1 MREINRI
8 EGIIEQQR
16 RWNRERNIKTA
27 ESKQKMVDRPKADLI
42 VPQEELDRI
51 KPRFQIAKTGG
62 NDVAEAVN
70 LSKGFHGR
78 QLFCNVNFLLRRK
91 ERAFL
96 LGANGCGKTTLFKIM
111 TNALEPDSGSV
122 SIGANVDIG
131 YFDQT
136 QETLDH
142 SKTIFDEISDA
153 YPSLSNTEIR
163 NALAGFLFV
172 ADDVFKRISELSGGE
187 RARLMLLKLML
198 KKANFLLL
206 DEPTNHLDIQ
216 SREMLEDALSEYDG
230 TIFAISHDRYFINK
244 LANRILLMENGVV
257 MSFPGNYSYYLE
269 KHGEEDKADGSG
281 GKEKSTTSGKE
292 DYLRRKQLESEQ
304 RKRKN
309 KLEQLER
316 DIEVLENDIEA
327 AKAELEK
334 PETAS
339 DYVKCAEISQKLD
352 EMNETLL
359 SYYSEWDTLQENT
372 AD

>member
-1 MREINRI
+1 M
-8 EGIIEQQR
+8 
-16 RWNRERNIKTA
+16 
-27 ESKQKMVDRPKADLI
+27 
-42 VPQEELDRI
+42 
-51 KPRFQIAKTGG
+51 
-62 NDVAEAVN
+62 
-70 LSKGFHGR
+70 
-78 QLFCNVNFLLRRK
+78 
-91 ERAFL
+91 
-96 LGANGCGKTTLFKIM
+96 
-111 TNALEPDSGSV
+111 
-122 SIGANVDIG
+122 
-131 YFDQT
+131 
-136 QETLDH
+136 
-142 SKTIFDEISDA
+142 
-153 YPSLSNTEIR
+153 
-163 NALAGFLFV
+163 
-172 ADDVFKRISELSGGE
+172 
-187 RARLMLLKLML
+187 
-198 KKANFLLL
+198 
-206 DEPTNHLDIQ
+206 DIQ